1 MVINIVNAFK
11 LPRRALHSTVVI
23 QFIIQ
28 LKKRR
33 DAVLQPKHTM
43 KSKFLTLTA
52 ITALLFSACTK
63 DVITT
68 KPGEEITGGDYQSFT
83 RGSSWQYK
91 TSVYE
96 PGTAPETSVITMT
109 DGLYYMD
116 NKTFHQ
122 AKSTTGT
129 QTENAFFGYNDKVY
143 SIRQVDETAA
153 NGESFT
159 LPYLNAELPAGAD
172 WTTAANVAGGTIPIQ
187 VKTTII
193 EKGISKTILG
203 KTYTDVIHTKA
214 SIQYKINGVFQSQL
228 VYDFYVA
235 KGIGMIGIYAK
246 TPEGPLADTEL
257 VSYSI
262 K

>member
-1 MVINIVNAFK
+1 
-11 LPRRALHSTVVI
+11 
-23 QFIIQ
+23 
-28 LKKRR
+28 
-33 DAVLQPKHTM
+33 M
-43 KSKFLTLTA
+43 KNKFLTLTA

-68 KPGEEITGGDYQSFT
+68 KPGEEITDGDYQAFT

-91 TSVYE
+91 TTLHE
-96 PGTAPETSVITMT
+96 PGSAPETTVITMT

-116 NKTFHQ
+116 GKTFHQ

-129 QTENAFFGYNDKVY
+129 ETENAFFGYNDKVY

-159 LPYLNAELPAGAD
+159 LPYLNPDLAAGAN
-172 WTTAANVAGGTIPIQ
+172 WTTTANVPGGTVPIQ
-187 VKTTII
+187 VKTTIV
-193 EKGISKTILG
+193 EKGISKTIQG
-203 KTYTDVIHTKA
+203 KTYTNVIHSQA
-214 SIQYKINGVFQSQL
+214 DVQYKLNTAFQTVL
-228 VYDFYVA
+228 IYDFYVA
-235 KGIGMIGIYAK
+235 KGVGMIGIYAK
-246 TPEGPLADTEL
+246 TPSGPLTDTEL